1 MQRGQVGKSIPDTPS
16 ITNSEDMMKITVFTS
31 TQCHFCNEA
40 VRVVE
45 KTLEGL
51 PFYEPLI
58 EIVETAIEDEPDL
71 IENLDILA
79 VPTIFVSK
87 SRIVGLPRTEDVE
100 QLIHQ
105 ELLRLGN
112 TRSRRK

>member
-1 MQRGQVGKSIPDTPS
+1 MQRGQVGKSIPDTS
-16 ITNSEDMMKITVFTS
+16 RMENSADPMKITVFTS
-31 TQCHFCNEA
+31 AKCHFCTEA

-51 PFYEPLI
+51 PFYESLV
-58 EIVETAIEDEPDL
+58 EIVETAIEDSPDI
-71 IENLDILA
+71 IENLEILA

-105 ELLRLGN
+105 ELLRQNGA
-112 TRSRRK
+112 SMHRR